1 MSMTVI
7 RPCRFEECP
16 AVLALWERAGAIP
29 SPTDTLEELMRL
41 VRAHGDGFLVAI
53 QQGAVV
59 GSVIG
64 GWDGW
69 RGNIYRLAVA
79 PEARRHGLA
88 RRLVDDAVRVLRAR
102 GAHRI
107 SALVERHEA
116 HAVGFW
122 DSLTDQG
129 WRRDERMLRYI
140 KNVDG

>member
-1 MSMTVI
+1 MIVI
-7 RPCRFEECP
+7 RPCRVAECP
-16 AVLALWERAGAIP
+16 AVLALWQRAGAIP
-29 SPTDTLEELMRL
+29 SPTDTLVELEQL
-41 VRAHGDGFLVAI
+41 IAHQDDGLLVAVENGVI
-53 QQGAVV
+53 V

-88 RRLVDDAVRVLRAR
+88 RRLVDDAVRVLNAR

-122 DSLTDQG
+122 DSLIDRG

-140 KNVDG
+140 KNVDA

>member
-1 MSMTVI
+1 MIVI
-7 RPCRFEECP
+7 RSCRIAECP
-16 AVLALWERAGAIP
+16 AVLALWQRAGAIP
-29 SPTDTLEELMRL
+29 SPTDSLAELEQLI
-41 VRAHGDGFLVAI
+41 AHQDDGLLVAVED
-53 QQGAVV
+53 GAVV

-88 RRLVDDAVRVLRAR
+88 RRLVDEAVRVLRAR
-102 GAHRI
+102 GARRF

-122 DSLTDQG
+122 DSLTDRG

-140 KNVDG
+140 KNADD